1 MAFALLMPRLHT
13 KSGSYRPDEL
23 TGHTN
28 RLNVGIGELG
38 KTMEF
43 RQKNRQ
49 IVKRLVT
56 SLVAFA
62 FFNAQSLD
70 FAHSQAGRHGII
82 RDTEIETLLKEYA
95 APIFNAAGINKGSIQ
110 IALIDD
116 RTFNA
121 FVTNGRRMFINT
133 GALMESKTPN
143 EIIGVIAHE
152 SGHVAGGHLT
162 LQREQLGNA
171 QMMAVAGMLLG
182 AGAMVAG
189 AGNRNSNSGAG
200 GVGIMMG
207 AQELATRTLLSYQR
221 GEEQAADRA
230 AIKYLDMTAQSPR
243 GLLDTFKRLSEDMM
257 FKTEHLDPYLM
268 SHPMP
273 QDRIASLETIVDAS
287 PYLAKKD
294 PSELQ
299 ARHDLMK
306 AKLYGFVAK
315 QEEVGRKYPISD
327 MSLPAHYA
335 RAILNY
341 RYKKIPEALAE
352 IEQLLRAKP
361 ENPYFWEL
369 KGQVLL
375 EFGRA
380 REAVTAL
387 KRATSIMP
395 EAGLIRGLLGRA
407 LLATGENGNL
417 SEAVKELS
425 NAVQREPEDSETW
438 RYLAMAYGSQGNIG
452 MAEYSAAQEAF
463 LIGDQQSAVNHAD
476 KAKKLLPAGSPAAL
490 KADDIFNYR
499 PKRLN

>member
-1 MAFALLMPRLHT
+1 MDFWR
-13 KSGSYRPDEL
+13 
-23 TGHTN
+23 
-28 RLNVGIGELG
+28 
-38 KTMEF
+38 
-43 RQKNRQ
+43 KNRHPIRQ
-49 IVKRLVT
+49 MAIG
-56 SLVAFA
+56 LVAFA
-62 FFNAQSLD
+62 VFNAQSLD
-70 FAHSQAGRHGII
+70 FAQSQAASRGII
-82 RDTEIETLLKEYA
+82 RDSEIETLLKDYA
-95 APIFNAAGINKGSIQ
+95 APIFTAAGIYKGSIQ

-189 AGNRNSNSGAG
+189 ASNRGSNSGAG
-200 GVGIMMG
+200 GVGVMLG

-243 GLLDTFKRLSEDMM
+243 GLLDTFKRLSDDMM

-273 QDRIASLETIVDAS
+273 QDRIASLETLVEAS
-287 PYLAKKD
+287 PYLMKKD
-294 PSELQ
+294 PADLQ
-299 ARHDLMK
+299 MRHDLMR

-352 IEQLLRAKP
+352 IEQLLKAKP

-380 REAVTAL
+380 REAISAL
-387 KRATSIMP
+387 RQATSLKP
-395 EAGLIRGLLGRA
+395 EAGLIHGLFGRA
-407 LLATGENGNL
+407 LLATGDKGDL
-417 SEAVKELS
+417 SESVKELS

-438 RYLAMAYGSQGNIG
+438 RYLAMAYGTQGNIG

-463 LIGDQQSAVNHAD
+463 LVGDQQSAVNHAD
-476 KAKKLLPAGSPAAL
+476 TAKKLLPAGSPAAL

-499 PKRLN
+499 PKRFN